1 MKKILAFLLGFCLF
15 LCLLSGCGT
24 TPAEG
29 ENTTPDGEATGE
41 DTAPDISATAREL
54 VSKLQVTSSYT
65 REGKTSNE
73 EMVMNYTWTATGAVM
88 EGYEQDSNGKDT
100 ARLEIT
106 FDDQKR
112 PATMVRYS
120 DPADEEPEESKVT
133 FDYSVEG
140 RVKLINDGFGD
151 GEQYVI
157 YDYDENGRMIREEY
171 PTYTRTYEY
180 DEKGNCTRKYIDN
193 KSEESQ
199 DSEYKTVYTY
209 DETGKAIYA
218 EQTYSATGA
227 ETQIHYSYYPNGNVM
242 WAFEVSGQGDVNVLQ
257 HPYNTKDI
265 GWGMGRMMS
274 ESFSDYQVE
283 KDAQGRIVKVTA
295 TSPYDGS
302 VKESTF
308 AYDDQGRL
316 VRHKSHYDTVT
327 QWEYNAGGYLVKE
340 TKENEN
346 GDVTTTTYTYD
357 DKGRMTEEKCTGPE
371 GTGHIYTRAYNDEG
385 MTTKMVE
392 ENVYYD
398 STSTTTAVIEYTTN
412 AECQVSD
419 AWAALFLNFFTV
431 GV

>member
-15 LCLLSGCGT
+15 LCLLSGCGEA
-24 TPAEG
+24 PAEEG
-29 ENTTPDGEATGE
+29 GAATEESGGA

-54 VSKLQVTSSYT
+54 VSKLRVTSSYT

-112 PATMVRYS
+112 PATLVRYS
-120 DPADEEPEESKVT
+120 DPADEEPEESKAT

-140 RVKLINDGFGD
+140 QVKLLNDGFGD

-157 YDYDENGRMIREEY
+157 YEYDENGRMTREEY
-171 PTYTRTYEY
+171 PTYTRIYEY
-180 DEKGNCTRKYIDN
+180 DDKGNCIRKLIDN
-193 KSEESQ
+193 KENE
-199 DSEYKTVYTY
+199 DTEYKTAYTY
-209 DETGKAIYA
+209 GADGKATFA
-218 EQTYSATGA
+218 VETSNTGG
-227 ETQIHYSYYPNGNVM
+227 ETQKHYSYYPNGNVM
-242 WAFEVSGQGDVNVLQ
+242 WVCEVSSQGDVNMVL
-257 HPYNTKDI
+257 HPYNKKDI
-265 GWGMGRMMS
+265 GWSMGRSASSLM
-274 ESFSDYQVE
+274 EHRVE
-283 KDAQGRIVKVTA
+283 KDAQGRIIKVVSTV
-295 TSPYDGS
+295 PHEN
-302 VKESTF
+302 VERVSTF

-316 VRHKSHYDTVT
+316 VHHKSHYGTVT

-340 TKENEN
+340 TKEDED

-357 DKGRMTEEKCTGPE
+357 DKGRMTEEKCTGPD
-371 GTGHIYTRAYNDEG
+371 GTGHTYTRAYNEEG
-385 MTTKMVE
+385 MTTKMME
-392 ENVYYD
+392 DNVYYD
-398 STSTTTAVIEYTTN
+398 STSTTVAEIEYAAN